1 MRLFFLVLSL
11 FALPVITACGL
22 EISGKKIP
30 GVYAADLESALR
42 RAGDNAPELRAAFA
56 RINVKEVA
64 GLAFLV
70 AHMPER
76 DLIAL
81 DAVYLAENVKWA
93 YRARAEFPWA
103 KAIKEELFFNDVL
116 PYASINERRDAWRKD
131 FFGRFSPLVKN
142 CKTPGEAAQVLNKEI
157 WGILGVRY
165 HASKRPKPDQ
175 SPYESI
181 EAKFASCSGL
191 SVMLID
197 ACRSVGVPARFVG
210 TPMWSNKRGNHS
222 WVEVWDGS
230 EWQYTGACEYNPA
243 GLGKA
248 WFAGSAA
255 KALKDDPRHAIY
267 ASSWRKAGT
276 LFPLVW
282 DLGIDYVQAENVTDR
297 YAGRKA
303 NQVFIDLMDRPG
315 GKRVAADVAVF
326 HKGKR
331 IAGGKTRDATND
343 TNDMFGIALRS
354 GEDHE
359 LRVSLSE
366 NDVLIRKFRPSG
378 KADER
383 IEVFI
388 EAKD

>member
-1 MRLFFLVLSL
+1 MRLCFLVLSL
-11 FALPVITACGL
+11 LLLPGLTARGL
-22 EISGKKIP
+22 EISGRKIP
-30 GVYAADLESALR
+30 QAYVEGLESALG
-42 RAGDNAPELRAAFA
+42 RAGDNAPELRAAFG
-56 RINVKEVA
+56 RVSEEEVS
-64 GLAFLV
+64 GLAFLI

-76 DLIAL
+76 DLVSLGA
-81 DAVYLAENVKWA
+81 AYLAENIKWA
-93 YRARAEFPWA
+93 YKARAQFPWA
-103 KAIKEELFFNDVL
+103 QAIGEELFFNDVL

-131 FFGRFSPLVKN
+131 FFGRFSPLVKD

-157 WGILGVRY
+157 WSIVDVRY
-165 HASKRPKPDQ
+165 HATKRPKPDQ

-230 EWQYTGACEYNPA
+230 DWQYTGACEYNPA

-255 KALKDDPRHAIY
+255 KAVKDDPRHAIY
-267 ASSWRKAGT
+267 ASSWKKAGT
-276 LFPLVW
+276 RFPLVW
-282 DLGIDYVQAENVTDR
+282 DLGVDYVHAENVTDR
-297 YAGRKA
+297 YAGRKTKR
-303 NQVFIDLMDRPG
+303 VFIDLIERPG
-315 GKRVAADVAVF
+315 GDRVAANIEVF
-326 HKGKR
+326 CKDKK
-331 IAGGKTRDATND
+331 IAAGRTRDSTND

-359 LRVSLSE
+359 LRVSLSD
-366 NDVLIRKFRPSG
+366 NNVLIRKFRPSG
-378 KADER
+378 KEDER

>member
-1 MRLFFLVLSL
+1 MRLCFLVLSL
-11 FALPVITACGL
+11 LLLPGLTARGL
-22 EISGKKIP
+22 EISGRKIP
-30 GVYAADLESALR
+30 QAYVEGLESALG
-42 RAGDNAPELRAAFA
+42 RAGDNAPELRAAFG
-56 RINVKEVA
+56 RVSEEEVS
-64 GLAFLV
+64 GLAFLI

-76 DLIAL
+76 DLVSLGA
-81 DAVYLAENVKWA
+81 AYLAENIKWA
-93 YRARAEFPWA
+93 YKARAQFPWA
-103 KAIKEELFFNDVL
+103 QAIGEELFFNDVL

-131 FFGRFSPLVKN
+131 FFGRFSPLVKD

-157 WGILGVRY
+157 WSIVDVRY
-165 HASKRPKPDQ
+165 HATKRPKPDQ

-222 WVEVWDGS
+222 WVEVWDGRD
-230 EWQYTGACEYNPA
+230 WQYTGACEYNPA

-255 KALKDDPRHAIY
+255 KAVKDDPRHAIY
-267 ASSWRKAGT
+267 ASSWKKAGT
-276 LFPLVW
+276 RFPLVW
-282 DLGIDYVQAENVTDR
+282 DLGVDYVHAENVTDR
-297 YAGRKA
+297 YAGRKTKR
-303 NQVFIDLMDRPG
+303 VFIDLIERPG
-315 GKRVAADVAVF
+315 GDRVAANIEVF
-326 HKGKR
+326 CKDKK
-331 IAGGKTRDATND
+331 IAAGRTRDSTND

-359 LRVSLSE
+359 LRVSLSD
-366 NDVLIRKFRPSG
+366 NNVLIRKFRPSG
-378 KADER
+378 KEDER

>member
-1 MRLFFLVLSL
+1 MRLCFLVFLL
-11 FALPVITACGL
+11 LVVPGITARGL
-22 EISGKKIP
+22 EISGRKIP
-30 GVYAADLESALR
+30 QVYVEGLESALG
-42 RAGDNAPELRAAFA
+42 RAGDNAPELRAAFG
-56 RINVKEVA
+56 RVSEEEVA

-76 DLIAL
+76 DLVSLGA
-81 DAVYLAENVKWA
+81 AYLAENIKWA
-93 YRARAEFPWA
+93 YKARAQFPWA
-103 KAIKEELFFNDVL
+103 QAIGEELFFNDVL

-131 FFGRFSPLVKN
+131 FFGRFSPLVKD

-157 WGILGVRY
+157 WSIVDVRY
-165 HASKRPKPDQ
+165 HATKRPKPDQ

-230 EWQYTGACEYNPA
+230 DWQYTGACEYNPA

-267 ASSWRKAGT
+267 ASSWKKAET
-276 LFPLVW
+276 RFPLVW
-282 DLGIDYVQAENVTDR
+282 DLGVDYVHAENVTDR
-297 YAGRKA
+297 YAGRKTRR
-303 NQVFIDLMDRPG
+303 VFIDLIDRPG
-315 GKRVAADVAVF
+315 GDRVAANVEVF
-326 HKGKR
+326 CKGKK
-331 IAGGKTRDATND
+331 IAAGRTRDSTND
-343 TNDMFGIALRS
+343 TNDIFGIALRS

-359 LRVSLSE
+359 LRVALSG
-366 NDVLIRKFRPSG
+366 NAVLIRKFRPSG
-378 KADER
+378 KEDER

>member
-1 MRLFFLVLSL
+1 MRFCFLVFLL
-11 FALPVITACGL
+11 LAWPGITVQGL
-22 EISGKKIP
+22 EISGKRIP
-30 GVYAADLESALR
+30 EAYVKGLESALE
-42 RAGDNAPELRAAFA
+42 RAGDNAPELRAAFG
-56 RINVKEVA
+56 RIKAEEVA

-70 AHMPER
+70 ANMPER
-76 DLIAL
+76 DLVSL
-81 DAVYLAENVKWA
+81 DAVYLAENITWA
-93 YRARAEFPWA
+93 YKARAQFSWA
-103 KAIKEELFFNDVL
+103 QAIGEELFFNDVL

-131 FFGRFSPLVKN
+131 FFGRFSQLVKD

-157 WGILGVRY
+157 WSIVDVRY
-165 HASKRPKPDQ
+165 HATKRPKPDQ

-230 EWQYTGACEYNPA
+230 DWQYTGACEYNPS

-255 KALKDDPRHAIY
+255 KAVKDDPRHAIY
-267 ASSWRKAGT
+267 ASSWKKAEAR
-276 LFPLVW
+276 FPLVW
-282 DLGIDYVQAENVTDR
+282 DLGVDYVHAENVTDR
-297 YAGRKA
+297 YAGRKSRR
-303 NQVFIDLMDRPG
+303 VFIDLIQRPG
-315 GKRVAADVAVF
+315 GKRVAAGVEVF
-326 HKGKR
+326 CKGKR
-331 IAGGKTRDATND
+331 IAAGRTRDATND

>member
-1 MRLFFLVLSL
+1 MRLCFLVLSL
-11 FALPVITACGL
+11 LLLPGLTARGL
-22 EISGKKIP
+22 EISGRKIP
-30 GVYAADLESALR
+30 QAYVEGLESALG
-42 RAGDNAPELRAAFA
+42 RAGDNAPELRAAFG
-56 RINVKEVA
+56 RVSEEEVS

-76 DLIAL
+76 DLVSLGA
-81 DAVYLAENVKWA
+81 AYLAENIKWA
-93 YRARAEFPWA
+93 YKARAQFPWA
-103 KAIKEELFFNDVL
+103 QAIGEELFFNDVL

-131 FFGRFSPLVKN
+131 FFGRFSPLVKD

-157 WGILGVRY
+157 WSIVDVRY
-165 HASKRPKPDQ
+165 HATKRPKPDQ

-222 WVEVWDGS
+222 WVEVWDGRD
-230 EWQYTGACEYNPA
+230 WQYTGACEYNPA

-255 KALKDDPRHAIY
+255 KAVKDDPRHAIY
-267 ASSWRKAGT
+267 ASSWKKAGT
-276 LFPLVW
+276 RFPLVW
-282 DLGIDYVQAENVTDR
+282 DLGVDYVHAENVTDR
-297 YAGRKA
+297 YAGRKTKR
-303 NQVFIDLMDRPG
+303 VFIDLIERPG
-315 GKRVAADVAVF
+315 GDRVAANIEVF
-326 HKGKR
+326 CKDKK
-331 IAGGKTRDATND
+331 IAAGRTRDSTND

-359 LRVSLSE
+359 LRVSLSD
-366 NDVLIRKFRPSG
+366 NNVLIRKFRPSG
-378 KADER
+378 KEDER